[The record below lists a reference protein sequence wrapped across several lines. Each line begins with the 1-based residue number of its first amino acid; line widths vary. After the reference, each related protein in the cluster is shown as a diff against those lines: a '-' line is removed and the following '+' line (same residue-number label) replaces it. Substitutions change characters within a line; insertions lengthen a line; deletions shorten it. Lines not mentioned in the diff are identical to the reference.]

1 MKMWVRVLLAVLG
14 MAIIF
19 FGVLTSDDP
28 QTQLALIIVG
38 ILLIQGGVWTL
49 AQRVVG
55 PRREY
60 LALRR
65 EVVDFLGLVRNLNDA
80 SLEKGAAEEAAAAE
94 RRRILEEMHARVDR
108 MAAAAGKTGRPAR

>member
-1 MKMWVRVLLAVLG
+1 MKIWLRVLLAFVG

-19 FGVLTSDDP
+19 FGVVTSDDP

-38 ILLIQGGVWTL
+38 ILLIQGGLWTF

-55 PRREY
+55 PRREF
-60 LALRR
+60 LALRS

-80 SLEKGAAEEAAAAE
+80 SLEDGAAEEAADAE
-94 RRRILEEMHARVDR
+94 RQRILTEMHARIDR
-108 MAAAAGKTGRPAR
+108 MAEAAGKRRK

>member
-1 MKMWVRVLLAVLG
+1 MKIWIRIILAFLG

-19 FGVLTSDDP
+19 FGVVTSDDP

-38 ILLIQGGVWTL
+38 ILLIQGGVWTF

-65 EVVDFLGLVRNLNDA
+65 EVTDFLGLVRNLNA
-80 SLEKGAAEEAAAAE
+80 AALEEGAAEEAAAAE
-94 RRRILEEMHARVDR
+94 RRRILEEMHGRVDR
-108 MAAAAGKTGRPAR
+108 MAAAAGKTGRPTR

>member
-1 MKMWVRVLLAVLG
+1 MKTSVRVVLAFLG

-19 FGVLTSDDP
+19 FGVVTSDDP

-49 AQRVVG
+49 AQRAVG

-65 EVVDFLGLVRNLNDA
+65 EVTDFLGLVRNLNSA
-80 SLEKGAAEEAAAAE
+80 ALENGAAEDAAAAE
-94 RRRILEEMHARVDR
+94 RRRILAEMHARVDR
-108 MAAAAGKTGRPAR
+108 MADAAGKPGRPAR